1 MKQKGKCAGQKKKH
15 NSEEE
20 AEREERRSRE
30 AGWPGVKKKRPREK
44 GKGGKWEDTQ
54 GGEKEKGRQNA
65 GPLGEEKGSARC
77 DTVQVR
83 SCT

>member
-1 MKQKGKCAGQKKKH
+1 MKQKGKCAREN

-30 AGWPGVKKKRPREK
+30 AGWPWVKKKRPREK
-44 GKGGKWEDTQ
+44 GKREKWEGTE

-65 GPLGEEKGSARC
+65 EPLGEEKGSASC
-77 DTVQVR
+77 DTVQVW